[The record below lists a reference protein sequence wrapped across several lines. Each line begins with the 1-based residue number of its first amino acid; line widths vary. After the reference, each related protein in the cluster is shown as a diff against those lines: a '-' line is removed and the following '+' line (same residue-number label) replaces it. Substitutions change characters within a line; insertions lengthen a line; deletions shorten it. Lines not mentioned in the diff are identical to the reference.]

1 MRKFM
6 ATLTQAMDLSTTQ
19 LDWVCRHLGHTKQV
33 HLENYWQMS
42 PFLERVQVGKLLLM
56 QDLNVHGNYVG
67 KQLKDVDFTE
77 IIARQSLTTVGRVPD
92 NHQNNDED
100 EFMNA
105 NEECQ
110 IPRKKQKSM
119 IGQKPW
125 SAKEEAELHRYLA
138 SNFHTKVTPG
148 KSECERA
155 INISRQYKGEL
166 CNRHWHKIVKKVS
179 SMLMKLKSYV
189 D

>member
-1 MRKFM
+1 MRKYM
-6 ATLTQAMDLSTTQ
+6 ATLTQAMNLSTTQ

-33 HLENYWQMS
+33 HLENYRQMS
-42 PFLERVQVGKLLLM
+42 AFLERVRVGKLLLM

-77 IIARQSLTTVGRVPD
+77 IISRQSLTAIERVPD
-92 NHQNNDED
+92 NHLNDED
-100 EFMNA
+100 ECMNA

-110 IPRKKQKSM
+110 NHRKKQKTM
-119 IGQKPW
+119 VDRKKW
-125 SAKEEAELHRYLA
+125 SAKEEAELHKYLV
-138 SNFHTKVTPG
+138 SNFHAKVTPG
-148 KSECERA
+148 KSECEKA
-155 INISRQYKGEL
+155 IQLSRQNKGEL

-179 SMLMKLKSYV
+179 SMLMKLKSNV